1 MKAYPLIYSRTK
13 YHDCV
18 PPFLVM
24 PAALTDAAAYA
35 ENIMFEVDQLKE
47 IRRVVFSANDHL
59 IYGVCFLTYLYY
71 DRLSEQDA
79 KFGETH
85 SSERDYCFD
94 YTKRKT
100 IFFTGVAI
108 PKSELKA
115 GYVPEISMEDLWN
128 IYIRF
133 LKEQWE
139 LDESEVRCVKLDVP
153 VLDISEKKY
162 VSDFT
167 PTIEKVQ
174 NINVIKNYSGNEQE
188 MIDYFCN
195 KIISGEQ
202 CSFISDANSKT
213 LCQKLKFSH
222 AVVSESIVKAL
233 ATPPNPQPPHQ
244 SSLNSSRIPVSQ
256 APQLSHV
263 NSSLDQRRKELE
275 EKRLEKEKKNSNHSS
290 GGLAGIALLLIII
303 IVVII
308 IIKLLS

>member
-1 MKAYPLIYSRTK
+1 MKGYPLIYSRTK
-13 YHDCV
+13 YHDFV

-35 ENIMFEVDQLKE
+35 ENILFEVDQLKD
-47 IRRVVFSANDHL
+47 IRRVVFSVNDHL
-59 IYGVCFLTYLYY
+59 IYGVSFLTYLYY
-71 DRLSEQDA
+71 DCLSEQDA
-79 KFGETH
+79 KFAETH

-108 PKSELKA
+108 PKSELKT
-115 GYVPEISMEDLWN
+115 GYVPDISMEDLWN

-133 LKEQWE
+133 LKDQWE
-139 LDESEVRCVKLDVP
+139 LDESEVKCTKFDVP
-153 VLDISEKKY
+153 VLDIAEKKY
-162 VSDFT
+162 SSDFT
-167 PTIEKVQ
+167 PNIEKTQ

-195 KIISGEQ
+195 KITIGEQ

-233 ATPPNPQPPHQ
+233 ATPPKPQSPHQ
-244 SSLNSSRIPVSQ
+244 PGINSSKPTVSQ
-256 APQLSHV
+256 TPQLSRV
-263 NSSLDQRRKELE
+263 NSNLDQRRKELE
-275 EKRLEKEKKNSNHSS
+275 AQRLEHEKKNSNHSS
-290 GGLAGIALLLIII
+290 GGLARIALLLLT
-303 IVVII
+303 IVIVII
-308 IIKLLS
+308 IIKLVS